1 MRAIAINLL
10 VLLMTGQAV
19 SLRAQNEEKPQPRFS
34 LTISLSYPFAGGGPG
49 SLIYRQLL
57 VDETNLSNE
66 LLPERPCLESRGA
79 FHITVT
85 RDGSPQR
92 ERDEALRYRREA
104 NAKQSPCPEMSSPG
118 IPPGGVLTFDLR
130 DFGWDYPLDV
140 PGTYAI
146 TVSRESD
153 PEHPEKSVT
162 VTSNTLTFTVSEEE
176 ANANVP
182 EPEPDELI
190 VLRTPFT
197 KVHVGDPIVVFLTQN
212 DLTSQADNKKI
223 VDQRI
228 TSDVFDWA
236 DLEVIRDGT
245 QVLQTQHLQEHIDS
259 LKQNLP
265 LHQSALPFRLDGKVP
280 LSHYYDM
287 SKPGEYQVVA
297 TMKCTQ
303 CGSEPVIKSNT
314 ITITVV
320 PRGTPIYDHGIL
332 ISK

>member
-1 MRAIAINLL
+1 
-10 VLLMTGQAV
+10 
-19 SLRAQNEEKPQPRFS
+19 
-34 LTISLSYPFAGGGPG
+34 
-49 SLIYRQLL
+49 
-57 VDETNLSNE
+57 
-66 LLPERPCLESRGA
+66 
-79 FHITVT
+79 
-85 RDGSPQR
+85 
-92 ERDEALRYRREA
+92 
-104 NAKQSPCPEMSSPG
+104 MSSPG
-118 IPPGGVLTFDLR
+118 IPPGGVWTLYLR
-130 DFGWDYPLDV
+130 NFGWDYPLDV

-162 VTSNTLTFTVSEEE
+162 VTSNTLTVTVSEEE
-176 ANANVP
+176 AKANLP
-182 EPEPDELI
+182 EPEPDEPI
-190 VLRTPFT
+190 VLRTPFK
-197 KVHVGDPIVVFLTQN
+197 KVHAGDPIVVFLTQN
-212 DLTSQADNKKI
+212 DLTSQADNKEI

-236 DLEVIRDGT
+236 DLEVTMNSAPVPAT
-245 QVLQTQHLQEHIDS
+245 QSLLEHIDS

-265 LHQSALPFRLDGKVP
+265 LHQSALPVRLDGKVR